1 MLNRILN
8 ITKKITPIG
17 LSGLSIYD
25 VAIFFWKGL
34 MKGAITTRASSLAF
48 NFFLAFFPSII
59 VFFTLIPY
67 IPILGLQKTLM
78 EILSVVL
85 PPSTNEVTFH
95 ALDDIINNPRGGLL
109 SIGFILALYFST
121 NGINSLIEAF
131 NASYHIRE
139 DRPIIQQRFLSL
151 GLTLLL
157 SFMLIIAIGLI
168 IFGKLTIGYLADF
181 DFISNLAADLILFG
195 KWFAILL
202 MLFFG
207 ISTLFHLGP
216 SIKSKWKLFTPGSIF
231 ATLGII
237 ITSVGFNY
245 YINHFSLYNKV
256 YGSIG
261 TLMIILIWMYFNSII
276 LLTGFEL
283 NVSISNAKEKNK
295 NYNRNCKFAN

>member
-1 MLNRILN
+1 MIQLILT
-8 ITKKITPIG
+8 ISKKIKPIG
-17 LSGLSIYD
+17 FSGLSIYD
-25 VAIFFWKGL
+25 VTKFFWKGL
-34 MKGAITTRASSLAF
+34 IEGAVTTRASSLAF

-67 IPILGLQKTLM
+67 IPIDGLQEILM
-78 EILSVVL
+78 ELLSTVL
-85 PPSTNEVTFH
+85 PPSTNEITFST
-95 ALDDIINNPRGGLL
+95 LDDIINNPRGGLL

-139 DRPIIQQRFLSL
+139 NRPLIQQRLLSL
-151 GLTLLL
+151 GLTLIL
-157 SFMLIIAIGLI
+157 SFMLIIAMGLI
-168 IFGKLTIGYLADF
+168 IFGKLTLGYLTDF
-181 DFISNLAADLILFG
+181 YIISNSAAELILLA

-207 ISTLFHLGP
+207 ISILFHLGP
-216 SIKSKWKLFTPGSIF
+216 CIKSKWKLFTAGSML
-231 ATLGII
+231 ATFGII
-237 ITSVGFNY
+237 ITSIGFNY
-245 YINHFSLYNKV
+245 YINHFSQYNKV

-283 NVSISNAKEKNK
+283 NASISNAKEK
-295 NYNRNCKFAN
+295 RQDLE

>member
-1 MLNRILN
+1 MLQLI
-8 ITKKITPIG
+8 IKIGGKIKPIG
-17 LSGLSIYD
+17 FAGLSIYD

-34 MKGAITTRASSLAF
+34 MEGAITTRASSLAF

-67 IPILGLQKTLM
+67 ISIEGLQETLM
-78 EILSVVL
+78 DLLSVVL
-85 PPSTNEVTFH
+85 PPSTNKITF
-95 ALDDIINNPRGGLL
+95 ATLDDIINNPRGGLL
-109 SIGFILALYFST
+109 SIGFMLTLYFST

-131 NASYHIRE
+131 NASFHIRE
-139 DRPIIQQRFLSL
+139 SRPLIQQRILSL

-157 SFMLIIAIGLI
+157 SIMLIIAISSI
-168 IFGKLTIGYLADF
+168 IFGKLTVNYLTEYEL
-181 DFISNLAADLILFG
+181 ISDNAGELILYG
-195 KWFAILL
+195 KWFIMLL

-216 SIKSKWKLFTPGSIF
+216 ALKSKWKLFTPGSIF
-231 ATLGII
+231 ATIFII
-237 ITSVGFNY
+237 ITSIGFNY
-245 YINHFSLYNKV
+245 YINHFSQYNKV

-283 NVSISNAKEKNK
+283 NASISNAKQKREN
-295 NYNRNCKFAN
+295 FE